1 MAERPHSNRREFLTG
16 KAIGKSLRGQADEVL
31 DAILD
36 GDSPPAVPR
45 ADDTIRLETRAMAC
59 QWSVIMNPGPP
70 RQVMVA
76 SDALDLVHAAE
87 DLLTVYREDSE
98 TSRVN
103 QHAAKGPISVSGELF
118 RFLEACRALWEETD
132 RAFDPSMGGLIQLW
146 RQARR
151 EGKIPSQEEI
161 DRELSST
168 GMQHV
173 VLDPERETAFFEV
186 EGVRLD
192 FAAIGKGYAIDLVR
206 DHLLSEEVNSFLVHG
221 GHSSIFGHGDH
232 AGHRGWPVGI
242 KNPLFPEKRY
252 GTLLLRDQGM
262 STSGSNVQ
270 YFRYGGRRY
279 GHLLDPRNGWPAEG
293 LLSVTVIAPSAVL
306 AEALSTAF
314 YVMGLDKARQYC
326 DDHPNVGAILVPP
339 PLHGRTLQPVVCNLP
354 QDQFFLEEHSGENT
368 GTRSV

>member
-1 MAERPHSNRREFLTG
+1 MAERHDSSRRDFLTG
-16 KAIGKSLRGQADEVL
+16 RAIGKAVRGRADEVA

-36 GDSPPAVPR
+36 GSSEQSIPR
-45 ADDTIRLETRAMAC
+45 GDETIRLETRAMAC

-87 DLLTVYREDSE
+87 DLLTVYRDDSQ
-98 TSRVN
+98 TARVN
-103 QHAAKGPISVSGELF
+103 QHAAAGPIAVPAELF
-118 RFLEACRALWEETD
+118 RFLEVCRSLWEKTGG
-132 RAFDPSMGGLIQLW
+132 AFDPAMGGLIQIW

-161 DRELSST
+161 DRELAST

-173 VLDPERETAFFEV
+173 QLNPEQETVFFDV
-186 EGVRLD
+186 KGVRLD

-206 DHLLSEEVNSFLVHG
+206 DHLLSEGVSEFLVHG
-221 GHSSIFGHGDH
+221 GHSSIFGQGDH

-252 GTLLLRDQGM
+252 ATLLLRDQGM

-293 LLSVTVIAPSAVL
+293 LLSVTVVAPTATL

-326 DDHPNVGAILVPP
+326 DDHPDVGAILVPP
-339 PLHGRTLQPVVCNLP
+339 PLHGRTLQPVVCNLAS
-354 QDQFFLEEHSGENT
+354 DQFFLEERSGEST